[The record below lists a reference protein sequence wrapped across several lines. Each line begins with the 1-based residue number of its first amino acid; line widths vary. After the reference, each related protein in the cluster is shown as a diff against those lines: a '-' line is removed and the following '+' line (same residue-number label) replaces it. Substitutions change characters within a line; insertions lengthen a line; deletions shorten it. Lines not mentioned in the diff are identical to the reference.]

1 MKKDDNH
8 DFPPLSAS
16 DPVKDWKRWK
26 RDLNANLMAQTDESG
41 TNPMDHLMGRD
52 MGGAAAGAPKPG
64 PGRFKILLPGI
75 RPP

>member
-26 RDLNANLMAQTDESG
+26 RDLKANLMAQTDESG
-41 TNPMDHLMGRD
+41 TSPMDHLMGRD
-52 MGGAAAGAPKPG
+52 MPSVCVCDRLALGHPTPAT
-64 PGRFKILLPGI
+64 
-75 RPP
+75 RPPATI